1 MDEYTGFL
9 YAAAPFFVGFLIFV
23 GIAILVL
30 KIAINAR
37 EKKLSSKPQQ
47 FNRFDL
53 DNEADSNDNP

>member
-37 EKKLSSKPQQ
+37 EKKLTS
-47 FNRFDL
+47 
-53 DNEADSNDNP
+53 